1 MPKTVI
7 NQTMKS
13 LDWVV
18 CKAAGVAFDAVQYF
32 NRRNP
37 NPSFTPK
44 WSDKPMLKSW
54 EKSKPT
60 LGWPRTTDSLCP
72 DCVKEARE
80 AIIDGKKDWADLAHE
95 KVGEIKAQIIERDGQ
110 VWMVKECP
118 THGRYEDMMAVDSK
132 FLEWI
137 EQNFPGR
144 DIPAHNDETLHRHGS
159 STVRYGRGSVLTV
172 DLTNRCNMMCDPC
185 FMDAN
190 QVGYVHELSWEEIQE
205 ILDNALKI
213 KPRRQMSVQFSG
225 GEPTMHPYFL
235 DAVRY
240 ARKIGYNS
248 VQAATNG
255 IEFAKSKDF
264 SRKAFEAGMRYAYL
278 QFDGIGN
285 DANSHR
291 QVGNLFDVKLRAIEN
306 MHEAGIEIVLV
317 TTIVNNVN
325 NDQVGPIVKFAM
337 DNPKKI
343 AFVSFQPVS
352 FTGRDEDITPERR
365 IHQRYTLSH
374 LAKDVSNQV
383 GHIEPTRDWFP
394 ISLISPF
401 ADFAD
406 LMHGSEAQWGQMSC
420 GCHPNCGV
428 GTAVMINK
436 ENKEWAPVPRFL
448 NIPGLVKDMQGITD
462 AARSKRFS
470 AAMVGLALL
479 KNYHAYQAPPSLRLW
494 DLYKKFD
501 KTFGVSGQEVT
512 KKTYGSIGPDRTIDD
527 AMRRRKD
534 PWNFLFLAGMWFQD
548 LFNYDFRRTEMC
560 IIPYATQ
567 QGEISFCA
575 YNTGVG
581 WRKIIENMYK
591 NATVAQWYKNHG
603 KHEIYAKGKK
613 VDLNHYEHSLRID
626 EEDAS
631 RVRHL
636 DDTIPQT
643 AAEEDRIRRKQAMEE
658 AAKVRKIYEELVLRK
673 PAETVVQIGSLTAM
687 KTAVPGTGRLE
698 TIAPAVKANGNGNG
712 HSSNGNG
719 HSNGNGNS
727 HANGGGAAQPAET
740 EMVHASGD

>member
-1 MPKTVI
+1 MAQVVSRKAWKIFDYAICKMAALTFDTV
-7 NQTMKS
+7 Q
-13 LDWVV
+13 
-18 CKAAGVAFDAVQYF
+18 FF
-32 NRRNP
+32 NDRIAP

-44 WSDKPMLKSW
+44 WSDRPLLKSW

-60 LGWPRTTDSLCP
+60 LGWPRETDSLCP
-72 DCVKEARE
+72 DCVKEARA
-80 AIIDGKKDWADLAHE
+80 AILSGQKDYRDLMHE

-118 THGRYEDMMAVDSK
+118 QHGRYEDLMAIDAK
-132 FLEWI
+132 FLAWI

-144 DIPAHNDETLHRHGS
+144 DIPAHNDEDLHRHGS

-190 QVGYVHELSWEEIQE
+190 QVGYVHELSWEEIKE

-255 IEFAKSKDF
+255 IEFAKSKEF
-264 SRKAFEAGMRYAYL
+264 CRKAFEAGLRYAYL

-337 DNPKKI
+337 QNPRKI

-365 IHQRYTLSH
+365 MRQRYTLSH
-374 LAKDVSNQV
+374 LARDVSQQV
-383 GHIEPTRDWFP
+383 GKIEPTRDWFP

-406 LMHGSEAQWGQMSC
+406 LVHGPEAQWGQMSC

-436 ENKEWAPVPRFL
+436 HNGEWAPVPKFL
-448 NIPGLVKDMQGITD
+448 NIPGLVKDMQRITD
-462 AARSKRFS
+462 AARGPKFS
-470 AAMVGLALL
+470 AFLMALALL
-479 KNYHAYQAPPSLRLW
+479 KHYHPFEAPPSLALKDLW
-494 DLYKKFD
+494 KKFD
-501 KTFGVSGQEVT
+501 KTFGVSKNAKE
-512 KKTYGSIGPDRTIDD
+512 KYGSVGPDRTYQD
-527 AMRRRKD
+527 AIKRRETD
-534 PWNFLFLAGMWFQD
+534 PWNFLFIAGMWFQD

-560 IIPYATQ
+560 IIPYGTQ
-567 QGEISFCA
+567 EGEISFCA
-575 YNTGVG
+575 YNTGIG
-581 WRKIIENMYK
+581 WRKIIETMYK
-591 NATVAQWYKNHG
+591 NATVAQWYRTHG
-603 KHEIYAKGKK
+603 KHEIYAKGRK
-613 VDLNHYEHSLRID
+613 VDLEAYEHSLKID
-626 EEDAS
+626 PVDAA
-631 RVRHL
+631 RVRPKEH
-636 DDTIPQT
+636 DIPMT
-643 AAEEDRIRRKQAMEE
+643 AAEEDRLRRKKAWEE
-658 AAKVRKIYEELVLRK
+658 AQKVRQIYEELVLKK
-673 PAETVVQIGSLTAM
+673 PQPQVVQISPLGSLR
-687 KTAVPGTGRLE
+687 P
-698 TIAPAVKANGNGNG
+698 ANGGNGSAVAASAPSNGGNG
-712 HSSNGNG
+712 H
-719 HSNGNGNS
+719 
-727 HANGGGAAQPAET
+727 AVPAPEKPAAEQTQP
-740 EMVHASGD
+740 VQPVASD